1 MVRAHPHAVSTL
13 GVFTL
18 IHTQA
23 HKLTATA
30 LAIAALIAGSSLT
43 PALANEIAPKAQ
55 AQTQQL
61 PDFVSLVEQYGK
73 GVVNISTV
81 RQARLVEQF
90 SPFDGLDERHAEIF
104 RRFGFPFPFGGQRQE
119 PERRGT
125 GSGFIISADG
135 LILTNHHVVEGADE
149 ITVRL
154 TDNREF
160 KGKVLGSDAK
170 TDIAVVKIEASDL
183 PVLKMGNS
191 DELKVGEWVA
201 AIGSPFGLDNTVTSG
216 IVSAKSRKLP
226 SDQYVPFIQTDVAVN
241 PGNSGGP
248 LFNMKGEVVGINSQ
262 IFSTS
267 GGFMGLSFAIPSNLA
282 MQIKDQL
289 VKDGKVTR
297 GRIGVVIQSVTQDLA
312 ESFGLKQPKG
322 AIVSQ
327 VEKDG
332 PAAKAGI
339 REGDVIT
346 GVNGRDIADSVDMP
360 VVIGSMAPGSV
371 AKLSVLRDG
380 KPITIDVK
388 VAEANDSGTS
398 TTRKAGTE
406 AAKLGVT
413 VRGLND
419 QEKEKAQTDGLL
431 VVKSSGLARK
441 SGIREGD
448 IIVNVNGKAIEQVN
462 DLSKAIEQ
470 HKILRILV
478 QHPDGSRQ
486 FIPVKLR

>member
-1 MVRAHPHAVSTL
+1 MFTKTLKPAAV
-13 GVFTL
+13 
-18 IHTQA
+18 IA
-23 HKLTATA
+23 AA
-30 LAIAALIAGSSLT
+30 AIAFSGALLSAT
-43 PALANEIAPKAQ
+43 PAVASGLAPQ
-55 AQTQQL
+55 ATLATTQL
-61 PDFVSLVEQYGK
+61 PDFVQLVEKYGK

-81 RQARLVEQF
+81 REARVVEGAD
-90 SPFDGLDERHAEIF
+90 PFGFDERHAEIF
-104 RRFGFPFPFGGQRQE
+104 RRFGFPFPFGGGPRQE

-135 LILTNHHVVEGADE
+135 LILTNHHVVDGADE
-149 ITVRL
+149 IKVRL

-160 KGKVLGSDAK
+160 TGKVLGSDAK
-170 TDIAVVKIEASDL
+170 TDIAVVKIEAKDL
-183 PVLKMGNS
+183 PYLTMGNS

-289 VKDGKVTR
+289 VKNGKVTR

-312 ESFGLKQPKG
+312 ESFGMKAPKG

-332 PAAKAGI
+332 PAAKAGLQ
-339 REGDVIT
+339 EGDIIT
-346 GVNGRDIADSVDMP
+346 AVNGKAIDDSVDMP
-360 VVIGSMAPGSV
+360 VIIGSMAPGSI
-371 AKLSVLRDG
+371 AKLSIIRNNKDMTL
-380 KPITIDVK
+380 DVK
-388 VAEANDSGTS
+388 VEEAPNESASSNASKT
-398 TTRKAGTE
+398 
-406 AAKLGVT
+406 AAANKLGVT
-413 VRGLND
+413 VRPLND
-419 QEKEKAQTDGLL
+419 EEKAKAETEGLL
-431 VVKSSGLARK
+431 VTESTGAARK
-441 SGIREGD
+441 AGIREGD
-448 IIVNVNGKAIEQVN
+448 IIVNVNGVKIKKTD
-462 DLSKAIEQ
+462 DLARVLEKN
-470 HKILRILV
+470 KNLRVLV
-478 QHPDGSRQ
+478 QRRDGRI
-486 FIPVKLR
+486 FIPVRLK

>member
-1 MVRAHPHAVSTL
+1 MFTKTLKPAAV
-13 GVFTL
+13 
-18 IHTQA
+18 IA
-23 HKLTATA
+23 AA
-30 LAIAALIAGSSLT
+30 AIAFSGALLSAT
-43 PALANEIAPKAQ
+43 PAVASGLAPQ
-55 AQTQQL
+55 ATVATTQL
-61 PDFVSLVEQYGK
+61 PDFVQLVEKYGK

-81 RQARLVEQF
+81 REARVVEGAD
-90 SPFDGLDERHAEIF
+90 PFGFDERHAEIF
-104 RRFGFPFPFGGQRQE
+104 RRFGFPFPFGGGPRQE

-135 LILTNHHVVEGADE
+135 LILTNHHVVDGADE
-149 ITVRL
+149 IKVRL

-160 KGKVLGSDAK
+160 TGKVLGSDAK
-170 TDIAVVKIEASDL
+170 TDIAVVKIEAKDL
-183 PVLKMGNS
+183 PYLTMGNS

-289 VKDGKVTR
+289 VKNGKVTR

-312 ESFGLKQPKG
+312 ESFGMKAPKG

-332 PAAKAGI
+332 PAAKAGLQ
-339 REGDVIT
+339 EGDIIT
-346 GVNGRDIADSVDMP
+346 AVNGKAIDDSVDMP
-360 VVIGSMAPGSV
+360 VIIGSMAPGSI
-371 AKLSVLRDG
+371 AKLSIIRNNKD
-380 KPITIDVK
+380 ITLDVK
-388 VAEANDSGTS
+388 VEEAPNESASSNASKT
-398 TTRKAGTE
+398 
-406 AAKLGVT
+406 AAANKLGVT
-413 VRGLND
+413 VRPLND
-419 QEKEKAQTDGLL
+419 EEKAKAETEGLL
-431 VVKSSGLARK
+431 VTESTGAARK
-441 SGIREGD
+441 AGIREDD
-448 IIVNVNGKAIEQVN
+448 IIVNVNGVKIKKTD
-462 DLSKAIEQ
+462 DLARVLEKN
-470 HKILRILV
+470 KNLRVLV
-478 QHPDGSRQ
+478 QRRDGRI
-486 FIPVKLR
+486 FIPVRLK

>member
-1 MVRAHPHAVSTL
+1 MFTKTLKPAAV
-13 GVFTL
+13 
-18 IHTQA
+18 IA
-23 HKLTATA
+23 AA
-30 LAIAALIAGSSLT
+30 AIAFSGALLSAT
-43 PALANEIAPKAQ
+43 PAVASGLAPQ
-55 AQTQQL
+55 ATVATTQL
-61 PDFVSLVEQYGK
+61 PDFVQLVEKYGK

-81 RQARLVEQF
+81 REARVVEGAD
-90 SPFDGLDERHAEIF
+90 PFGLDERHAEIF
-104 RRFGFPFPFGGQRQE
+104 RRFGFPFPFGGGPRQE

-135 LILTNHHVVEGADE
+135 LILTNHHVVDGADE
-149 ITVRL
+149 IKVRL

-160 KGKVLGSDAK
+160 TGKVLGSDAK
-170 TDIAVVKIEASDL
+170 TDIAVVKIEAKDL
-183 PVLKMGNS
+183 PYLTMGNS

-289 VKDGKVTR
+289 VKNGKVTR

-312 ESFGLKQPKG
+312 ESFGMKAPKG

-332 PAAKAGI
+332 PAAKAGLQ
-339 REGDVIT
+339 EGDIIT
-346 GVNGRDIADSVDMP
+346 AVNGKAIDDSVDMP
-360 VVIGSMAPGSV
+360 VIIGSMAPGSI
-371 AKLSVLRDG
+371 AKLSIIRNNKDMTL
-380 KPITIDVK
+380 DVK
-388 VAEANDSGTS
+388 VEEAPNESASSNASQT
-398 TTRKAGTE
+398 
-406 AAKLGVT
+406 AAANKLGVT
-413 VRGLND
+413 VRPLND
-419 QEKEKAQTDGLL
+419 EEKAKAETEGLL
-431 VVKSSGLARK
+431 VTESTGAARK
-441 SGIREGD
+441 AGIREGD
-448 IIVNVNGKAIEQVN
+448 IIVNVNGVKIKKTD
-462 DLSKAIEQ
+462 DLARVLEKN
-470 HKILRILV
+470 KNLRVLV
-478 QHPDGSRQ
+478 QRRDGRI
-486 FIPVKLR
+486 FIPVRLK

>member
-1 MVRAHPHAVSTL
+1 MFTKTLKPAAV
-13 GVFTL
+13 
-18 IHTQA
+18 IA
-23 HKLTATA
+23 AA
-30 LAIAALIAGSSLT
+30 AIAFSGALLSAT
-43 PALANEIAPKAQ
+43 PAVASGLAP
-55 AQTQQL
+55 QTTVATTQL
-61 PDFVSLVEQYGK
+61 PDFVQLVEKYGK

-81 RQARLVEQF
+81 REARVVEGAD
-90 SPFDGLDERHAEIF
+90 PFGFDERHAEIF
-104 RRFGFPFPFGGQRQE
+104 RRFGFPFPFGGGPRQE

-135 LILTNHHVVEGADE
+135 LILTNHHVVDGADE
-149 ITVRL
+149 IKVRL

-160 KGKVLGSDAK
+160 TGKVLGSDAK
-170 TDIAVVKIEASDL
+170 TDIAVVKIDAKDL
-183 PVLKMGNS
+183 PYLTMGNS

-289 VKDGKVTR
+289 VKNGKVTR

-312 ESFGLKQPKG
+312 ESFGMKTPKG

-332 PAAKAGI
+332 PAAKAGLQ
-339 REGDVIT
+339 EGDIIT
-346 GVNGRDIADSVDMP
+346 AVNGRAIDDSVDMP
-360 VVIGSMAPGSV
+360 VIIGSMAPGSI
-371 AKLSVLRDG
+371 AKLSIIRNNKDMTL
-380 KPITIDVK
+380 DVK
-388 VAEANDSGTS
+388 VEEAPNESASSNASKT
-398 TTRKAGTE
+398 
-406 AAKLGVT
+406 AAANKLGVT
-413 VRGLND
+413 VRPLND
-419 QEKEKAQTDGLL
+419 EEKVKAETEGLL
-431 VVKSSGLARK
+431 VTESTGAARK
-441 SGIREGD
+441 AGIREGD
-448 IIVNVNGKAIEQVN
+448 IIVNVNGVKIKKTD
-462 DLSKAIEQ
+462 DLARVLEKN
-470 HKILRILV
+470 KNLRVLV
-478 QHPDGSRQ
+478 QRRDGRI
-486 FIPVKLR
+486 FIPVRLK

>member
-1 MVRAHPHAVSTL
+1 MFTKTLKPAAV
-13 GVFTL
+13 
-18 IHTQA
+18 IA
-23 HKLTATA
+23 AA
-30 LAIAALIAGSSLT
+30 AIAFSGALLSAT
-43 PALANEIAPKAQ
+43 PTVASGLAPQ
-55 AQTQQL
+55 ATVATTQL
-61 PDFVSLVEQYGK
+61 PDFVQLVEKYGK

-81 RQARLVEQF
+81 REARVVEGAD
-90 SPFDGLDERHAEIF
+90 PFGFDERHAEIF
-104 RRFGFPFPFGGQRQE
+104 RRFGFPFPFGGGPRQE

-135 LILTNHHVVEGADE
+135 LILTNHHVVDGADE
-149 ITVRL
+149 IKVRL

-160 KGKVLGSDAK
+160 TGKVLGSDAK
-170 TDIAVVKIEASDL
+170 TDIAVVKIEAKDL
-183 PVLKMGNS
+183 PYLTMGNS

-289 VKDGKVTR
+289 VKNGKVTR

-312 ESFGLKQPKG
+312 ESFGMKAPKG

-332 PAAKAGI
+332 PAAKAGLQ
-339 REGDVIT
+339 EGDIIT
-346 GVNGRDIADSVDMP
+346 AVNGKAIDDSVDMP
-360 VVIGSMAPGSV
+360 VIIGSMAPGSI
-371 AKLSVLRDG
+371 AKLSIIRNNKDMTL
-380 KPITIDVK
+380 DVK
-388 VAEANDSGTS
+388 VEEAPNESASSNASKT
-398 TTRKAGTE
+398 
-406 AAKLGVT
+406 AAANKLGVT
-413 VRGLND
+413 VRPLND
-419 QEKEKAQTDGLL
+419 EEKAKAETEGLL
-431 VVKSSGLARK
+431 VTESTGAARK
-441 SGIREGD
+441 AGIREGD
-448 IIVNVNGKAIEQVN
+448 IIVNVNGVKIKKTD
-462 DLSKAIEQ
+462 DLARVLEKN
-470 HKILRILV
+470 KNLRVLV
-478 QHPDGSRQ
+478 QRRDGRI
-486 FIPVKLR
+486 FIPVRLK

>member
-1 MVRAHPHAVSTL
+1 MFTKTLKPAAV
-13 GVFTL
+13 
-18 IHTQA
+18 IA
-23 HKLTATA
+23 AA
-30 LAIAALIAGSSLT
+30 AIAFSGALLSAT
-43 PALANEIAPKAQ
+43 PAVASGLAP
-55 AQTQQL
+55 QTTVATTQL
-61 PDFVSLVEQYGK
+61 PDFVQLVEKYGK

-81 RQARLVEQF
+81 REARVVEGAD
-90 SPFDGLDERHAEIF
+90 PFGFDERHAEIF
-104 RRFGFPFPFGGQRQE
+104 RRFGFPFPFGGGPRQE

-135 LILTNHHVVEGADE
+135 LILTNHHVVDGADE
-149 ITVRL
+149 IKVRL

-160 KGKVLGSDAK
+160 TGKVLGSDAK
-170 TDIAVVKIEASDL
+170 TDIAVVKIDAKDL
-183 PVLKMGNS
+183 PYLTMGNS

-289 VKDGKVTR
+289 VKNGKVTR

-312 ESFGLKQPKG
+312 ESFGMKTPKG

-332 PAAKAGI
+332 PAAKAGLQ
-339 REGDVIT
+339 EGDIIT
-346 GVNGRDIADSVDMP
+346 AVNGRAIDDSVDMP
-360 VVIGSMAPGSV
+360 VIIGSMAPGSI
-371 AKLSVLRDG
+371 AKLSIIRNNKDMTL
-380 KPITIDVK
+380 DVK
-388 VAEANDSGTS
+388 VEEAPNESASSNASKT
-398 TTRKAGTE
+398 
-406 AAKLGVT
+406 AAANKLGVT
-413 VRGLND
+413 VRPLND
-419 QEKEKAQTDGLL
+419 EEKAKAETEGLL
-431 VVKSSGLARK
+431 VTESTGAARK
-441 SGIREGD
+441 AGIREGD
-448 IIVNVNGKAIEQVN
+448 IIVNVYGVKIKKTD
-462 DLSKAIEQ
+462 DLARVLEKN
-470 HKILRILV
+470 KNLRVLV
-478 QHPDGSRQ
+478 QRRDGRI
-486 FIPVKLR
+486 FIPVRLK

>member
-1 MVRAHPHAVSTL
+1 MFTKTLKPAAV
-13 GVFTL
+13 
-18 IHTQA
+18 IA
-23 HKLTATA
+23 AA
-30 LAIAALIAGSSLT
+30 AIAFSGALLSAT
-43 PALANEIAPKAQ
+43 PAVASGLAPQ
-55 AQTQQL
+55 ATVATTQL
-61 PDFVSLVEQYGK
+61 PDFVQLVEKYGK

-81 RQARLVEQF
+81 REARVVEGAD
-90 SPFDGLDERHAEIF
+90 PFGFDERHAEIF
-104 RRFGFPFPFGGQRQE
+104 RRFGFPFPFGGGPRQE

-135 LILTNHHVVEGADE
+135 LILTNHHVVDGADE
-149 ITVRL
+149 IKVRL

-160 KGKVLGSDAK
+160 TGKVLGSDAK
-170 TDIAVVKIEASDL
+170 TDIAVVKIEAKDL
-183 PVLKMGNS
+183 PYLTMGNS

-289 VKDGKVTR
+289 VKNGKVTR

-312 ESFGLKQPKG
+312 ESFGMKAPKG

-332 PAAKAGI
+332 PAAKAGLQ
-339 REGDVIT
+339 EGDIIT
-346 GVNGRDIADSVDMP
+346 AVNGKAIDDSVDMP
-360 VVIGSMAPGSV
+360 VIIGSMAPGSI
-371 AKLSVLRDG
+371 AKLSIIRNNKDMTL
-380 KPITIDVK
+380 DVK
-388 VAEANDSGTS
+388 VEEAPNESASSNASKT
-398 TTRKAGTE
+398 
-406 AAKLGVT
+406 AAANKLGVT
-413 VRGLND
+413 VRPLND
-419 QEKEKAQTDGLL
+419 EEKAKAETEGLL
-431 VVKSSGLARK
+431 VTESTGAARK
-441 SGIREGD
+441 AGIREGD
-448 IIVNVNGKAIEQVN
+448 IIVNVNGVKIKKTD
-462 DLSKAIEQ
+462 DLARVLEKN
-470 HKILRILV
+470 KNLRVLV
-478 QHPDGSRQ
+478 QHRDGRI
-486 FIPVKLR
+486 FIPVRLK

>member
-1 MVRAHPHAVSTL
+1 MFTKTLKPAAV
-13 GVFTL
+13 
-18 IHTQA
+18 IA
-23 HKLTATA
+23 AA
-30 LAIAALIAGSSLT
+30 AIAFPGALLSAT
-43 PALANEIAPKAQ
+43 PAVASGLAP
-55 AQTQQL
+55 QTTVATTQL
-61 PDFVSLVEQYGK
+61 PDFVQLVEKYGK

-81 RQARLVEQF
+81 REARVVEGAD
-90 SPFDGLDERHAEIF
+90 PFGFDERHAEIF
-104 RRFGFPFPFGGQRQE
+104 RRFGFPFPFGGGPRQE

-135 LILTNHHVVEGADE
+135 LILTNHHVVDGADE
-149 ITVRL
+149 IKVRL

-160 KGKVLGSDAK
+160 TGKVLGSDAK
-170 TDIAVVKIEASDL
+170 TDIAVVKIDAKDL
-183 PVLKMGNS
+183 PYLTMGNS

-289 VKDGKVTR
+289 VKNGKVTR

-312 ESFGLKQPKG
+312 ESFGMKTPKG

-332 PAAKAGI
+332 PAAKAGLQ
-339 REGDVIT
+339 EGDIIT
-346 GVNGRDIADSVDMP
+346 AVNGRAIDDSVDMP
-360 VVIGSMAPGSV
+360 VIIGSMAPGSI
-371 AKLSVLRDG
+371 AKLSIIRNNKDMTL
-380 KPITIDVK
+380 DVK
-388 VAEANDSGTS
+388 VEEAPNESASSNASKT
-398 TTRKAGTE
+398 
-406 AAKLGVT
+406 AAANKLGVT
-413 VRGLND
+413 VRPLND
-419 QEKEKAQTDGLL
+419 EEKAKAETEGLL
-431 VVKSSGLARK
+431 VTESTGAARK
-441 SGIREGD
+441 AGIREGD
-448 IIVNVNGKAIEQVN
+448 IIVNVNGVKIKKTD
-462 DLSKAIEQ
+462 DLARVLEKN
-470 HKILRILV
+470 KNLRVLV
-478 QHPDGSRQ
+478 QRRDGRI
-486 FIPVKLR
+486 FIPVRLK

>member
-1 MVRAHPHAVSTL
+1 MFTKTLKPAAV
-13 GVFTL
+13 
-18 IHTQA
+18 IA
-23 HKLTATA
+23 AA
-30 LAIAALIAGSSLT
+30 AIAFSGALLSAT
-43 PALANEIAPKAQ
+43 PAVASGLAPQ
-55 AQTQQL
+55 ATVATTQL
-61 PDFVSLVEQYGK
+61 PDFVQLVEKYGK

-81 RQARLVEQF
+81 REARVVEGAD
-90 SPFDGLDERHAEIF
+90 PFGFDERHAEIF
-104 RRFGFPFPFGGQRQE
+104 RRFGFPFPFGGGPRQE

-135 LILTNHHVVEGADE
+135 LILTNHHVVDGADE
-149 ITVRL
+149 IKVRL

-160 KGKVLGSDAK
+160 TGKVLGSDAK
-170 TDIAVVKIEASDL
+170 TDIAVVKIEAKDL
-183 PVLKMGNS
+183 PYLTMGNS

-289 VKDGKVTR
+289 VKNGKVTR

-312 ESFGLKQPKG
+312 ESFGMKAPKG

-332 PAAKAGI
+332 PAAKAGLQ
-339 REGDVIT
+339 EGDIIT
-346 GVNGRDIADSVDMP
+346 AVNGKAIDDSVDMP
-360 VVIGSMAPGSV
+360 VIIGSMAPGST
-371 AKLSVLRDG
+371 AKLSIIRNNKDMTL
-380 KPITIDVK
+380 DVK
-388 VAEANDSGTS
+388 VEEAPNESASSNASKT
-398 TTRKAGTE
+398 
-406 AAKLGVT
+406 AAANKLGVT
-413 VRGLND
+413 VRSLND
-419 QEKEKAQTDGLL
+419 EEKAKAETEGLL
-431 VVKSSGLARK
+431 VTESTGAARK
-441 SGIREGD
+441 AGIREGD
-448 IIVNVNGKAIEQVN
+448 IIVNVNGVKIKKTD
-462 DLSKAIEQ
+462 DLARVLEKN
-470 HKILRILV
+470 KNLRVLV
-478 QHPDGSRQ
+478 QRRDGRI
-486 FIPVKLR
+486 FIPVRLK

>member
-1 MVRAHPHAVSTL
+1 MFTKTLKPAAV
-13 GVFTL
+13 
-18 IHTQA
+18 IA
-23 HKLTATA
+23 AA
-30 LAIAALIAGSSLT
+30 AIAFSGALLSAT
-43 PALANEIAPKAQ
+43 PAVASGLAP
-55 AQTQQL
+55 QTTVATTQL
-61 PDFVSLVEQYGK
+61 PDFVQLVEKYGK

-81 RQARLVEQF
+81 REARVVEGAD
-90 SPFDGLDERHAEIF
+90 PFGFDERHAEIF
-104 RRFGFPFPFGGQRQE
+104 RRFGFPFPFGGGPRQE

-135 LILTNHHVVEGADE
+135 LILTNHHVVDGADE
-149 ITVRL
+149 IKVRL

-160 KGKVLGSDAK
+160 TGKVLGSDAK
-170 TDIAVVKIEASDL
+170 TDIAVVKIDAKDL
-183 PVLKMGNS
+183 PYLTMGNS

-289 VKDGKVTR
+289 VKNGKVTR

-312 ESFGLKQPKG
+312 ESFGMKTPKG

-332 PAAKAGI
+332 PAAKAGLQ
-339 REGDVIT
+339 EGDIIT
-346 GVNGRDIADSVDMP
+346 AVNGRAIDDSVDMP
-360 VVIGSMAPGSV
+360 VIIGSMAPGSI
-371 AKLSVLRDG
+371 AKLSIIRNNKDMTL
-380 KPITIDVK
+380 DVK
-388 VAEANDSGTS
+388 VEEAPNESASSNASKT
-398 TTRKAGTE
+398 
-406 AAKLGVT
+406 AAANKLGVT
-413 VRGLND
+413 VRPLND
-419 QEKEKAQTDGLL
+419 EEKAKAETEGLL
-431 VVKSSGLARK
+431 VTESTGAARK
-441 SGIREGD
+441 AGIREGD
-448 IIVNVNGKAIEQVN
+448 IIVNVNGVKIKKTD
-462 DLSKAIEQ
+462 DLARVLEKN
-470 HKILRILV
+470 KNLRVLV
-478 QHPDGSRQ
+478 QRRDGRI
-486 FIPVKLR
+486 FIPIRLK

>member
-1 MVRAHPHAVSTL
+1 MFTKTLKPAAV
-13 GVFTL
+13 
-18 IHTQA
+18 I
-23 HKLTATA
+23 TAA
-30 LAIAALIAGSSLT
+30 AIAFSGALLSAT
-43 PALANEIAPKAQ
+43 PAVASGLAPQATIA
-55 AQTQQL
+55 TTQL
-61 PDFVSLVEQYGK
+61 PDFVQLVEKYGK

-81 RQARLVEQF
+81 REARVVEGAD
-90 SPFDGLDERHAEIF
+90 PFGFDERHAEIF
-104 RRFGFPFPFGGQRQE
+104 RRFGFPFPFGGGPRQE

-135 LILTNHHVVEGADE
+135 LILTNHHVVDGADE
-149 ITVRL
+149 IKVRL

-160 KGKVLGSDAK
+160 TGKVLGSDAK
-170 TDIAVVKIEASDL
+170 TDIAVVKIEAKDL
-183 PVLKMGNS
+183 PYLTMGNS

-289 VKDGKVTR
+289 VKNGKVTR

-312 ESFGLKQPKG
+312 ESFGMKAPKG

-332 PAAKAGI
+332 PAAKAGLQ
-339 REGDVIT
+339 EGDIIT
-346 GVNGRDIADSVDMP
+346 AVNGKAIDDSVDMP
-360 VVIGSMAPGSV
+360 VIIGSMAPGSI
-371 AKLSVLRDG
+371 AKLSIIRNNKD
-380 KPITIDVK
+380 ITLDVK
-388 VAEANDSGTS
+388 VEEAPNESASSNASKT
-398 TTRKAGTE
+398 
-406 AAKLGVT
+406 AAANKLGVT
-413 VRGLND
+413 VRPLND
-419 QEKEKAQTDGLL
+419 EEKAKAETEGLL
-431 VVKSSGLARK
+431 VTESTGAARK
-441 SGIREGD
+441 AGIREGD
-448 IIVNVNGKAIEQVN
+448 IIVNVNGVKIKKTD
-462 DLSKAIEQ
+462 DLARVLEKN
-470 HKILRILV
+470 KNLRVLV
-478 QHPDGSRQ
+478 QRRDGRI
-486 FIPVKLR
+486 FIPVRLK

>member
-1 MVRAHPHAVSTL
+1 M
-13 GVFTL
+13 
-18 IHTQA
+18 IHTHTFKPA
-23 HKLTATA
+23 VLA
-30 LAIAALIAGSSLT
+30 LAAAAMISGTLVSAPAVTAAELT
-43 PALANEIAPKAQ
+43 PMVAPAQ
-55 AQTQQL
+55 QGQL
-61 PDFVSLVEQYGK
+61 PDFVTLVEQYGK

-81 RQARLVEQF
+81 RQARVIEDANPF
-90 SPFDGLDERHAEIF
+90 SGMDERHAEIF
-104 RRFGFPFPFGGQRQE
+104 RRFGFPFPFGGPREE

-170 TDIAVVKIEASDL
+170 TDIAVVKIEAQNL

-289 VKDGKVTR
+289 VKNGKVTR
-297 GRIGVVIQSVTQDLA
+297 GRIGVIIQNVTQDLA
-312 ESFGLKQPKG
+312 ESFGLKTPKG

-332 PAAKAGI
+332 PAAKAGL
-339 REGDVIT
+339 REGDVILAI
-346 GVNGRDIADSVDMP
+346 NGKEVESSVDMP

-371 AKLSVLRDG
+371 VKLNVLRDG
-380 KPITIDVK
+380 KNINVNVT
-388 VAEANDSGTS
+388 VAEADSQSATS
-398 TTRKAGTE
+398 TKKASSE
-406 AAKLGVT
+406 AVKLGVT
-413 VRGLND
+413 VRQLNAEE
-419 QEKEKAQTDGLL
+419 QQQAETEGLL
-431 VVKSSGLARK
+431 VLKSSGAARK
-441 SGIREGD
+441 AGITEGD
-448 IIVNVNGKAIEQVN
+448 IIVNVNGTPMKKSS
-462 DLSKAIEQ
+462 DLGAVLEKN
-470 HKILRILV
+470 KNLRILV
-478 QHPDGSRQ
+478 QRRDGRI
-486 FIPVKLR
+486 FIPVKIK

>member
-1 MVRAHPHAVSTL
+1 MFTKTLKPAAV
-13 GVFTL
+13 
-18 IHTQA
+18 IA
-23 HKLTATA
+23 AA
-30 LAIAALIAGSSLT
+30 AIALSAT
-43 PALANEIAPKAQ
+43 PAVASGLAPQ
-55 AQTQQL
+55 ATVATTQL
-61 PDFVSLVEQYGK
+61 PDFVQLVEKYGK

-81 RQARLVEQF
+81 REARVVEGAD
-90 SPFDGLDERHAEIF
+90 PFGFDERHAEIF
-104 RRFGFPFPFGGQRQE
+104 RRFGFPFPFGGGPRQE

-135 LILTNHHVVEGADE
+135 LILTNHHVVDGADE
-149 ITVRL
+149 IKVRL

-160 KGKVLGSDAK
+160 TGKVLGSDAK
-170 TDIAVVKIEASDL
+170 TDIAVVKIEAKDL
-183 PVLKMGNS
+183 PYLTMGNS

-289 VKDGKVTR
+289 VKNGKVTR

-312 ESFGLKQPKG
+312 ESFGMKAPKG

-332 PAAKAGI
+332 PAAKAGLQ
-339 REGDVIT
+339 EGDIIT
-346 GVNGRDIADSVDMP
+346 AVNGKAIDDSVDMP
-360 VVIGSMAPGSV
+360 VIIGSMAPGSI
-371 AKLSVLRDG
+371 AKLSIIRNNKDMTL
-380 KPITIDVK
+380 DVK
-388 VAEANDSGTS
+388 VEEAPNESASSNASKT
-398 TTRKAGTE
+398 
-406 AAKLGVT
+406 AAANKLGVT
-413 VRGLND
+413 VRPLND
-419 QEKEKAQTDGLL
+419 EEKAKAETEGLL
-431 VVKSSGLARK
+431 VTESTGAARK
-441 SGIREGD
+441 AGIREGD
-448 IIVNVNGKAIEQVN
+448 IIVNVNGVKIKKTD
-462 DLSKAIEQ
+462 DLARVLEKN
-470 HKILRILV
+470 KNLRVLV
-478 QHPDGSRQ
+478 QRRDGRI
-486 FIPVKLR
+486 FIPVRLK

>member
-1 MVRAHPHAVSTL
+1 MFTKTLKPAAV
-13 GVFTL
+13 
-18 IHTQA
+18 IA
-23 HKLTATA
+23 AA
-30 LAIAALIAGSSLT
+30 AIAFSGALLSAM
-43 PALANEIAPKAQ
+43 PAVASGLAPQ
-55 AQTQQL
+55 ATVATTQL
-61 PDFVSLVEQYGK
+61 PDFVQLVEKYGK

-81 RQARLVEQF
+81 REARVVEGAD
-90 SPFDGLDERHAEIF
+90 PFGFDERHAEIF
-104 RRFGFPFPFGGQRQE
+104 RRFGFPFPFGGGPRQE

-135 LILTNHHVVEGADE
+135 LILTNHHVVDGADE
-149 ITVRL
+149 IKVRL

-160 KGKVLGSDAK
+160 TGKVLGSDAK
-170 TDIAVVKIEASDL
+170 TDIAVVKIEAKDL
-183 PVLKMGNS
+183 PYLTMGNS

-289 VKDGKVTR
+289 VKNGKVTR

-312 ESFGLKQPKG
+312 ESFGMKAPKG

-332 PAAKAGI
+332 PAAKAGLQ
-339 REGDVIT
+339 EGDIIT
-346 GVNGRDIADSVDMP
+346 AVNGKAIDDSVDMP
-360 VVIGSMAPGSV
+360 VIIGSMAPGSI
-371 AKLSVLRDG
+371 AKLSIIRNNKDMTL
-380 KPITIDVK
+380 DVK
-388 VAEANDSGTS
+388 VEEAPNESASSNASKT
-398 TTRKAGTE
+398 
-406 AAKLGVT
+406 AAANKLGVT
-413 VRGLND
+413 VRPLND
-419 QEKEKAQTDGLL
+419 EEKAKAETEGLL
-431 VVKSSGLARK
+431 VTESTGAARK
-441 SGIREGD
+441 AGIREGD
-448 IIVNVNGKAIEQVN
+448 IIVNVNGVKIKKTD
-462 DLSKAIEQ
+462 DLARVLEKN
-470 HKILRILV
+470 KNLRVLV
-478 QHPDGSRQ
+478 QRRDGRI
-486 FIPVKLR
+486 FIPVRLK

>member
-1 MVRAHPHAVSTL
+1 MFTKTLKPAAV
-13 GVFTL
+13 
-18 IHTQA
+18 
-23 HKLTATA
+23 
-30 LAIAALIAGSSLT
+30 IAAAAIVFSGALLSAT
-43 PALANEIAPKAQ
+43 PAVASGLAPQ
-55 AQTQQL
+55 ATVATTQL
-61 PDFVSLVEQYGK
+61 PDFVQLVEKYGK

-81 RQARLVEQF
+81 REARVVEGAD
-90 SPFDGLDERHAEIF
+90 PFGFDERHAEIF
-104 RRFGFPFPFGGQRQE
+104 RRFGFPFPFGGGPRQE

-135 LILTNHHVVEGADE
+135 LILTNHHVVDGADE
-149 ITVRL
+149 IKVRL

-160 KGKVLGSDAK
+160 TGKVLGSDAK
-170 TDIAVVKIEASDL
+170 TDIAVVKIEAKDL
-183 PVLKMGNS
+183 PYLTMGNS

-289 VKDGKVTR
+289 VKNGKVTR

-312 ESFGLKQPKG
+312 ESFGMKAPKG

-332 PAAKAGI
+332 PAAKAGLQ
-339 REGDVIT
+339 EGDIIT
-346 GVNGRDIADSVDMP
+346 AVNGKAIDDSVDMP
-360 VVIGSMAPGSV
+360 VIIGSMAPGSI
-371 AKLSVLRDG
+371 AKLSIIRNNKDMTL
-380 KPITIDVK
+380 DVK
-388 VAEANDSGTS
+388 VEEAPNESASSNASKT
-398 TTRKAGTE
+398 
-406 AAKLGVT
+406 AAANKLGVT
-413 VRGLND
+413 VRPLND
-419 QEKEKAQTDGLL
+419 EEKAKAETEGLL
-431 VVKSSGLARK
+431 VTESTGAARK
-441 SGIREGD
+441 AGIREGD
-448 IIVNVNGKAIEQVN
+448 IIVNVNGVKIKKTD
-462 DLSKAIEQ
+462 DLARVLEKN
-470 HKILRILV
+470 KNLRVLV
-478 QHPDGSRQ
+478 QRRDGRI
-486 FIPVKLR
+486 FIPVRLK

>member
-1 MVRAHPHAVSTL
+1 MFTKTLKPAAV
-13 GVFTL
+13 
-18 IHTQA
+18 IA
-23 HKLTATA
+23 AA
-30 LAIAALIAGSSLT
+30 AIAFSGALPSAT
-43 PALANEIAPKAQ
+43 PAVASGLAPQ
-55 AQTQQL
+55 ATVATTQL
-61 PDFVSLVEQYGK
+61 PDFVQLVEKYGK

-81 RQARLVEQF
+81 REARVVEGAD
-90 SPFDGLDERHAEIF
+90 PFGFDERHAEIF
-104 RRFGFPFPFGGQRQE
+104 RRFGFPFPFGGGPRQE

-135 LILTNHHVVEGADE
+135 LILTNHHVVDGADE
-149 ITVRL
+149 IKVRL

-160 KGKVLGSDAK
+160 TGKVLGSDAK
-170 TDIAVVKIEASDL
+170 TDIAVVKIDAKDL
-183 PVLKMGNS
+183 PYLTMGNS

-289 VKDGKVTR
+289 VKNGKVTR

-312 ESFGLKQPKG
+312 ESFGMKTPKG

-332 PAAKAGI
+332 PAAKAGLQ
-339 REGDVIT
+339 EGDIIT
-346 GVNGRDIADSVDMP
+346 AVNGRAIDDSVDMP
-360 VVIGSMAPGSV
+360 VIIGSMAPGSI
-371 AKLSVLRDG
+371 AKLSIIRNNKDMTL
-380 KPITIDVK
+380 DVK
-388 VAEANDSGTS
+388 VEEAPNESASSNASKT
-398 TTRKAGTE
+398 
-406 AAKLGVT
+406 AAANKLGVT
-413 VRGLND
+413 VRPLND
-419 QEKEKAQTDGLL
+419 EEKAKAETEGLL
-431 VVKSSGLARK
+431 VTESTGAARK
-441 SGIREGD
+441 AGIREGD
-448 IIVNVNGKAIEQVN
+448 IIVNVNGVKIKKTD
-462 DLSKAIEQ
+462 DLARVLEKN
-470 HKILRILV
+470 KNLRVLV
-478 QHPDGSRQ
+478 QRRDGRI
-486 FIPVKLR
+486 FIPVRLK

>member
-1 MVRAHPHAVSTL
+1 MFTKTLKPAAV
-13 GVFTL
+13 
-18 IHTQA
+18 IA
-23 HKLTATA
+23 AA
-30 LAIAALIAGSSLT
+30 AIAFSGALLSAT
-43 PALANEIAPKAQ
+43 PAVASGLAPQ
-55 AQTQQL
+55 ATVATTQL
-61 PDFVSLVEQYGK
+61 PDFVQLVEKYGK

-81 RQARLVEQF
+81 REARVVEGAD
-90 SPFDGLDERHAEIF
+90 PFGFDERHAEIF
-104 RRFGFPFPFGGQRQE
+104 RRFGFPFPFGGGPRQE

-135 LILTNHHVVEGADE
+135 LILTNHHVVDGADE
-149 ITVRL
+149 IKVRL

-160 KGKVLGSDAK
+160 TGKVLGSDAK
-170 TDIAVVKIEASDL
+170 TDIAVVKIEAKDL
-183 PVLKMGNS
+183 PYLTMGNS

-289 VKDGKVTR
+289 VKNGKVTR

-312 ESFGLKQPKG
+312 ESFGMKAPKG

-332 PAAKAGI
+332 PAAKAGLQ
-339 REGDVIT
+339 EGDIIT
-346 GVNGRDIADSVDMP
+346 AVNGKAIDDSVDMP
-360 VVIGSMAPGSV
+360 VIIGSMAPGSI
-371 AKLSVLRDG
+371 AKLSFIRNNKDMTL
-380 KPITIDVK
+380 DVK
-388 VAEANDSGTS
+388 VEEAPNESASSNASKT
-398 TTRKAGTE
+398 
-406 AAKLGVT
+406 AAANKLGVT
-413 VRGLND
+413 VRPLND
-419 QEKEKAQTDGLL
+419 EEKAKAETEGLL
-431 VVKSSGLARK
+431 VTESTGAARK
-441 SGIREGD
+441 AGIREGD
-448 IIVNVNGKAIEQVN
+448 IIVNVNGVKIKKTD
-462 DLSKAIEQ
+462 DLARVLEKN
-470 HKILRILV
+470 KNLRVLV
-478 QHPDGSRQ
+478 QRRDGRI
-486 FIPVKLR
+486 FIPVRLK

>member
-1 MVRAHPHAVSTL
+1 MFTKTLKPAAV
-13 GVFTL
+13 
-18 IHTQA
+18 IA
-23 HKLTATA
+23 AA
-30 LAIAALIAGSSLT
+30 AIAFSGALLSAT
-43 PALANEIAPKAQ
+43 PAVASGLAPQ
-55 AQTQQL
+55 ATVATTQL
-61 PDFVSLVEQYGK
+61 PDFVQLVEKYGK

-81 RQARLVEQF
+81 REARVVEGAD
-90 SPFDGLDERHAEIF
+90 PFGFDERHAEIF
-104 RRFGFPFPFGGQRQE
+104 RRFGFPFPFGGGPRQE

-135 LILTNHHVVEGADE
+135 LILTNHHVVDGADE
-149 ITVRL
+149 IKVRL

-160 KGKVLGSDAK
+160 TGKVLGSDAK
-170 TDIAVVKIEASDL
+170 TDIAVVKIEAKDL
-183 PVLKMGNS
+183 PYLTMGNS

-289 VKDGKVTR
+289 VKNGKVTR

-312 ESFGLKQPKG
+312 ESFGMKAPKG

-332 PAAKAGI
+332 PAAKAGLQ
-339 REGDVIT
+339 EGDIIT
-346 GVNGRDIADSVDMP
+346 AVNGKAIDDSVDMP
-360 VVIGSMAPGSV
+360 VIIGSMAPGSI
-371 AKLSVLRDG
+371 AKLSIIRNNKDMTL
-380 KPITIDVK
+380 DVK
-388 VAEANDSGTS
+388 VEEAPNESTS
-398 TTRKAGTE
+398 SNASKT
-406 AAKLGVT
+406 AAANKLGVT
-413 VRGLND
+413 VRPLND
-419 QEKEKAQTDGLL
+419 EEKAKAETEGLL
-431 VVKSSGLARK
+431 VTESTGAARK
-441 SGIREGD
+441 AGIREGD
-448 IIVNVNGKAIEQVN
+448 IIVNVNGVKIKKTD
-462 DLSKAIEQ
+462 DLARVLEKN
-470 HKILRILV
+470 KNLRVLV
-478 QHPDGSRQ
+478 QRRDGRI
-486 FIPVKLR
+486 FIPVRLK

>member
-1 MVRAHPHAVSTL
+1 MFTKTLKPAAV
-13 GVFTL
+13 
-18 IHTQA
+18 IA
-23 HKLTATA
+23 AA
-30 LAIAALIAGSSLT
+30 AIAFSGALLSAT
-43 PALANEIAPKAQ
+43 PAVASGLAPQ
-55 AQTQQL
+55 ATVATTQL
-61 PDFVSLVEQYGK
+61 PDFVQLVEKYGK

-81 RQARLVEQF
+81 REARVVEGAD
-90 SPFDGLDERHAEIF
+90 PFGFDERHAEIF
-104 RRFGFPFPFGGQRQE
+104 RRFGFPFPFGGGPRQE

-149 ITVRL
+149 IKVRL

-160 KGKVLGSDAK
+160 TGKVLGSDAK
-170 TDIAVVKIEASDL
+170 TDIAVVKIDAKDL
-183 PVLKMGNS
+183 PYLTMGNS

-289 VKDGKVTR
+289 VKNGKVTR

-312 ESFGLKQPKG
+312 ESFGMKTPKG

-332 PAAKAGI
+332 PAAKAGLQ
-339 REGDVIT
+339 EGDIIT
-346 GVNGRDIADSVDMP
+346 AVNGRAIDDSVDMP
-360 VVIGSMAPGSV
+360 VIIGSMAPGSI
-371 AKLSVLRDG
+371 AKLSIIRNNKDMTL
-380 KPITIDVK
+380 DVK
-388 VAEANDSGTS
+388 VEEAPNESASSNAYKT
-398 TTRKAGTE
+398 
-406 AAKLGVT
+406 AAANKLGVT
-413 VRGLND
+413 VRPLND
-419 QEKEKAQTDGLL
+419 EEKAKAETEGLL
-431 VVKSSGLARK
+431 VTESTGAARK
-441 SGIREGD
+441 AGIREGD
-448 IIVNVNGKAIEQVN
+448 IIVNVNGVKIKKTD
-462 DLSKAIEQ
+462 DLARVLEKN
-470 HKILRILV
+470 KNLRVLV
-478 QHPDGSRQ
+478 QRRDGRI
-486 FIPVKLR
+486 FIPVRLK

>member
-1 MVRAHPHAVSTL
+1 MFTKTLKPVAV
-13 GVFTL
+13 
-18 IHTQA
+18 IA
-23 HKLTATA
+23 AA
-30 LAIAALIAGSSLT
+30 AIAFSGALLSAT
-43 PALANEIAPKAQ
+43 PAVASGLAPQ
-55 AQTQQL
+55 ATVATTQL
-61 PDFVSLVEQYGK
+61 PDFVQLVEKYGK

-81 RQARLVEQF
+81 REARVVEGAD
-90 SPFDGLDERHAEIF
+90 PFGFDERHAEIF
-104 RRFGFPFPFGGQRQE
+104 RRFGFPFPFGGGPRQE

-135 LILTNHHVVEGADE
+135 LILTNHHVVDGADE
-149 ITVRL
+149 IKVRL

-160 KGKVLGSDAK
+160 TGKVLGSDAK
-170 TDIAVVKIEASDL
+170 TDIAVVKIEAKDL
-183 PVLKMGNS
+183 PYLTMGNS

-289 VKDGKVTR
+289 VKNGKVTR

-312 ESFGLKQPKG
+312 ESFGMKAPKG

-332 PAAKAGI
+332 PAAKAGLQ
-339 REGDVIT
+339 EGDIIT
-346 GVNGRDIADSVDMP
+346 AVNGKAIDDSVDMP
-360 VVIGSMAPGSV
+360 VIIGSMAPGSI
-371 AKLSVLRDG
+371 AKLSIIRNNKDMTL
-380 KPITIDVK
+380 DVK
-388 VAEANDSGTS
+388 VEEAPNESASSNASKT
-398 TTRKAGTE
+398 
-406 AAKLGVT
+406 AAANKLGVT
-413 VRGLND
+413 VRPLND
-419 QEKEKAQTDGLL
+419 EEKAKAETEGLL
-431 VVKSSGLARK
+431 VTESTGAARK
-441 SGIREGD
+441 AGIREGD
-448 IIVNVNGKAIEQVN
+448 IIVNVNGVKIKKTD
-462 DLSKAIEQ
+462 DLARVLEKN
-470 HKILRILV
+470 KNLRVLV
-478 QHPDGSRQ
+478 QRRDGRI
-486 FIPVKLR
+486 FIPVRLK

>member
-1 MVRAHPHAVSTL
+1 MVTKTLKPAAVS
-13 GVFTL
+13 
-18 IHTQA
+18 A
-23 HKLTATA
+23 AA
-30 LAIAALIAGSSLT
+30 AIAFSGALLSAT
-43 PALANEIAPKAQ
+43 PAVASGLAP
-55 AQTQQL
+55 QTTVATTQL
-61 PDFVSLVEQYGK
+61 PDFVQLVEKYGK

-81 RQARLVEQF
+81 REARVVEGAD
-90 SPFDGLDERHAEIF
+90 PFGFDERHAEIF
-104 RRFGFPFPFGGQRQE
+104 RRFGFPFPFGGGPRQE

-135 LILTNHHVVEGADE
+135 LILTNHHVVDGADE
-149 ITVRL
+149 IKVRL

-160 KGKVLGSDAK
+160 TGKVLGSDAK
-170 TDIAVVKIEASDL
+170 TDIAVVKIDAKDL
-183 PVLKMGNS
+183 PYLTMGNS

-289 VKDGKVTR
+289 VKNGKVTR

-312 ESFGLKQPKG
+312 ESFGMKTPKG

-332 PAAKAGI
+332 PAAKAGLQ
-339 REGDVIT
+339 EGDIIT
-346 GVNGRDIADSVDMP
+346 AVNGRAIDDSVDMP
-360 VVIGSMAPGSV
+360 VIIGSMAPGSI
-371 AKLSVLRDG
+371 AKLSILRNNKDM
-380 KPITIDVK
+380 TLDVK
-388 VAEANDSGTS
+388 VEEAPNESASSNASKT
-398 TTRKAGTE
+398 
-406 AAKLGVT
+406 AAANKLGVT
-413 VRGLND
+413 VRPLND
-419 QEKEKAQTDGLL
+419 EEKAKAETEGLL
-431 VVKSSGLARK
+431 VTESTGAARK
-441 SGIREGD
+441 AGIREGD
-448 IIVNVNGKAIEQVN
+448 IIVNVNGVKIKKTD
-462 DLSKAIEQ
+462 DLARVLEKN
-470 HKILRILV
+470 KNLRVLV
-478 QHPDGSRQ
+478 QRRDGRI
-486 FIPVKLR
+486 FIPVRLK